1 MRANAQTEAHRRLDS
16 AQFVVDNLTTAI
28 LLFDSS
34 LRLLDA
40 NTAAEAMLES
50 SRRRLRGHKVDQVFL
65 ESDYWRSILNWALE
79 TKRPFTERDVNLRRI
94 GAGEITV
101 DCTVTPLT
109 DGDEGL
115 LVELAHVDSQR
126 RISREELL
134 LSQHEAAQLL
144 VRGLAHEIRNPLGG
158 LRGAAQLL
166 ERELRAP
173 TLKEYTDVIIGEA
186 DRLQSLLDR
195 LLGPRTLPHKKP
207 VNIHQVA
214 ERVCKLVQAE
224 APEGVS
230 FSCDYDPSIPE
241 FDADPDLLIQAM
253 LNIARN
259 AVQAVGREGE
269 ICVRT
274 RVQRQAN
281 IGPRHH
287 RLAVRMDI
295 VDNGPG
301 IDRDLM
307 EKVFYPMVSGR
318 SGGTGLGLSIA
329 QSLVQ
334 QHGGLVQCSSRP
346 GETVMSIVLPLEN
359 GE

>member
-1 MRANAQTEAHRRLDS
+1 MDNAQL
-16 AQFVVDNLTTAI
+16 VVDNLTTAI

-40 NTAAEAMLES
+40 NTAAEAMLEA
-50 SRRRLRGHKVDQVFL
+50 SRRRLRGQRVDQVFL
-65 ESDYWRSILNWALE
+65 DSEYWRSILTWAME
-79 TKRPFTERDVNLRRI
+79 TKRPFTERDVNLRRL

-109 DGDEGL
+109 DRSEGL
-115 LVELAHVDSQR
+115 LVELVQVDSQR

-134 LSQHEAAQLL
+134 MSQHEAAQLL

-166 ERELRAP
+166 ERELTEPA
-173 TLKEYTDVIIGEA
+173 LKEYTDVVIGEA

-195 LLGPRTLPHKKP
+195 LLGPRTLPQKKP

-214 ERVCKLVQAE
+214 ERVCRLVKAE
-224 APEGVS
+224 APEAVS

-241 FDADPDLLIQAM
+241 IEADPDLLIQAI

-259 AVQAVGREGE
+259 AVQAVGGEGE

-274 RVQRQAN
+274 RIQRQAN
-281 IGPRHH
+281 VGHRHH
-287 RLAVRMDI
+287 RLAMRMDI

-301 IDRDLM
+301 IDRDLL

-329 QSLVQ
+329 QSLIQ